1 MIQDQQKLTQDLLS
15 LIPNVVRE
23 MPPISASETDCLVS
37 TTLCLYDPTWP
48 KSSDD
53 TKISCVPRGNTGT
66 EEKENSLMK
75 LKLLSNEGRQ
85 EEEQYGVSTELT
97 LFTDPWTIKKKLTIS
112 DRRQEEEQ
120 YGVSTELTLFTDPWT
135 IKKKLTISDRSRQNS
150 HIMRYLPE
158 VSQKMVQE
166 GSGLTVDVYDH
177 NTHTTHQML
186 LMKLTRRGSY
196 VLSGG
201 WLMDFVIRRAL
212 KTKDEIGIY
221 WDLSD
226 SKLHFCVLS
235 RAPTRVSSG
244 SVLAVP
250 SQAPIEVSSGSV
262 LAGQSQAPIEIS
274 SGSVVA
280 SPSQAPIEVS
290 SGSVAGPSQ
299 APIGVS
305 SGSVTIA
312 SYSSLLADP

>member
-23 MPPISASETDCLVS
+23 MPPISASETDCFVS

-53 TKISCVPRGNTGT
+53 TKLSCGPRGNTGT

-112 DRRQEEEQ
+112 DR
-120 YGVSTELTLFTDPWT
+120 
-135 IKKKLTISDRSRQNS
+135 SRQNCLLLNPRTVNS
-150 HIMRYLPE
+150 HIVRYLPE
-158 VSQKMVQE
+158 VNQKMVQE

-186 LMKLTRRGSY
+186 LTKLTRRGSY

-212 KTKDEIGIY
+212 KAKDEIGMY

-235 RAPTRVSSG
+235 RAPTRASSG

-262 LAGQSQAPIEIS
+262 LAGPSQAPIEIS
-274 SGSVVA
+274 SGSVLA

-290 SGSVAGPSQ
+290 SGSVLAGPSQ

-312 SYSSLLADP
+312 SYSPLLADP

>member
-1 MIQDQQKLTQDLLS
+1 LTKDLLS

-53 TKISCVPRGNTGT
+53 TKISCGPRGNTGT

-112 DRRQEEEQ
+112 DR
-120 YGVSTELTLFTDPWT
+120 
-135 IKKKLTISDRSRQNS
+135 SRQNCLLLNPRSVHS
-150 HIMRYLPE
+150 HIVRYLPE

-166 GSGLTVDVYDH
+166 GSG
-177 NTHTTHQML
+177 
-186 LMKLTRRGSY
+186 
-196 VLSGG
+196 
-201 WLMDFVIRRAL
+201 
-212 KTKDEIGIY
+212 
-221 WDLSD
+221 
-226 SKLHFCVLS
+226 
-235 RAPTRVSSG
+235 VSSG

-274 SGSVVA
+274 SGSVLE

-290 SGSVAGPSQ
+290 SGSVLAGPSQ

-305 SGSVTIA
+305 SGFVTIA
-312 SYSSLLADP
+312 SYSPLLADP

>member
-1 MIQDQQKLTQDLLS
+1 MIQDQQKLTKDLLS

-53 TKISCVPRGNTGT
+53 TKISCGPRGNTGT

-112 DRRQEEEQ
+112 DR
-120 YGVSTELTLFTDPWT
+120 
-135 IKKKLTISDRSRQNS
+135 SRQNCLLLNPRTVHS

-177 NTHTTHQML
+177 KYSHYTPDASNETDQAWILCSQWWMAYGFCHQE
-186 LMKLTRRGSY
+186 G
-196 VLSGG
+196 
-201 WLMDFVIRRAL
+201 FE
-212 KTKDEIGIY
+212 DE
-221 WDLSD
+221 
-226 SKLHFCVLS
+226 
-235 RAPTRVSSG
+235 R
-244 SVLAVP
+244 
-250 SQAPIEVSSGSV
+250 
-262 LAGQSQAPIEIS
+262 
-274 SGSVVA
+274 
-280 SPSQAPIEVS
+280 
-290 SGSVAGPSQ
+290 
-299 APIGVS
+299 
-305 SGSVTIA
+305 
-312 SYSSLLADP
+312 